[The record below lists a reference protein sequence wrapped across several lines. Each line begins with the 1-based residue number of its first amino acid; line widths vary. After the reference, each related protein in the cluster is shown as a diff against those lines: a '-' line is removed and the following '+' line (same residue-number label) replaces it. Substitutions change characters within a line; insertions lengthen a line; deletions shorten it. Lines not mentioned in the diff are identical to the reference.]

1 MKYSVIFPREDRIKD
16 LTIIQNILEDLG
28 YEYDDIIHNKKLDNR
43 QKIILFDAKNKKYHF
58 LHFDILP
65 YPTDIYMRDIK
76 SGKKLK
82 EILIEME
89 KKYDRYLF

>member
-1 MKYSVIFPREDRIKD
+1 MGYSVIFPKEDRIYKD
-16 LTIIQNILEDLG
+16 LIIIQNILEDLG
-28 YEYDDIIHNKKLDNR
+28 YEYDDNVNKKLDNK

-58 LHFDILP
+58 LDFNISP

-76 SGKKLK
+76 SGIKLK

-89 KKYDRYLF
+89 KY